1 MRTLPLLVLTLAAC
15 GGSPK
20 PSALGNAAGYG
31 GPPGPAPTIAWSGG
45 APMNGGEFTIAGM
58 PAVADDGSRVLI
70 GWQQGDGGRGYPNL
84 RLQVVDRADQVV
96 DNRLVLDADQVE
108 DLGEDAT
115 VDVTAHNQ
123 YLTDSN
129 GAMRWRPLAT
139 APVEAVT
146 AEVGS
151 ETADED
157 GASQWTATLGDV
169 SVHFDIGA
177 HLVIAQGGKVVVDN
191 VMDGWLTKDHLM
203 YEGASE
209 DESCSNPIYLDRVHV
224 DGGRHVAVIG
234 VEYHG
239 NDSCWEPTGQ
249 AHVVAW

>member
-1 MRTLPLLVLTLAAC
+1 MRTLPLLILSLAAC

-70 GWQQGDGGRGYPNL
+70 GWQRGDGGRGYPNL

-96 DNRLVLDADQVE
+96 DTRLVLDADQIE

-115 VDVTAHNQ
+115 VDVAAPNQ

-139 APVEAVT
+139 AEVT
-146 AEVGS
+146 DVSAGPDTEGPYP
-151 ETADED
+151 T
-157 GASQWTATLGDV
+157 QWTAALDGITV
-169 SVHFDIGA
+169 RFDDAA
-177 HLVIAQGGKVVVDN
+177 HLVIEQGGTIVVDK
-191 VMDGWLTKDHLM
+191 VMDGWLTKDHPM
-203 YEGASE
+203 YEGAGE
-209 DESCSNPIYLDRVHV
+209 DEVCSNPIYLGTVFV
-224 DGGRHVAVIG
+224 DGGRRVAVIG